1 MASSPRPVPFRML
14 VDFDG
19 TLVEPNVAIIL
30 VEEFARDGRTL
41 AHQVDE
47 ELHSGKI
54 TLREAWTR
62 QVAMLPPDRI
72 PEMSEWAVQ
81 HTPLRAGAREM
92 LEVLGRHRIPTYIV
106 SGGLDFYIHPILKA
120 AGIDLPVLSDS
131 MERGPDGVLRVLH
144 PYGHATC
151 RLCGIC
157 KAQAVRTIEPPAVR
171 TAFAGDGSTDKYA
184 AEVADIVFARR
195 RLKGYCE
202 ASGIPFYPFEEF
214 GPVTAQLRR
223 WLDDGEPFPA
233 PRPIGLAGSP
243 CPISTSLAGVSPR
256 EMGSAA
262 AADTAT

>member
-1 MASSPRPVPFRML
+1 MRML
-14 VDFDG
+14 IDFDG

-30 VEEFARDGRTL
+30 VEAFARDGHTL

-72 PEMSEWAVQ
+72 PEMAQWSVEN
-81 HTPLRAGAREM
+81 TPLRSGA
-92 LEVLGRHRIPTYIV
+92 LELLGLLRTHQVPTYIV
-106 SGGLDFYIHPILKA
+106 SGGLDFYIYPILKH

-131 MERGPDGVLRVLH
+131 MERGTDGTLH
-144 PYGHATC
+144 VTHPHGHATC

-157 KAQAVRTIEPPAVR
+157 KAQAVRTITPPAQR
-171 TAFAGDGSTDKYA
+171 TVFAGDGSTDKYA

-202 ASGIPFYPFEEF
+202 SSGIPFYPFEDF
-214 GPVTAQLRR
+214 APVTSQLKR
-223 WLDDGEPFPA
+223 WLEGVEPYPA
-233 PRPIGLAGSP
+233 QRAIGLSGSP
-243 CPISTSLAGVSPR
+243 CPISHGLATGPAL
-256 EMGSAA
+256 EA
-262 AADTAT
+262 